1 MRLIHAVSLVRV
13 QVPRPASIK
22 MVFGLAL
29 CERVQ
34 VLRPVNMMNTIGA
47 KWRKLKYWL
56 KHGFLSV
63 ENVVLVVAIIMCL
76 TWTYQSIK
84 AMSRNWELVERL
96 NTEQK
101 TLQLLRVEVE
111 AAELENE
118 YYTLDEYKELAARKS
133 AGKQLPG
140 EHMVYLPENSEAA
153 KNKYQEKVAVS
164 QEEKHYSNFEKWMMY
179 LFPNN

>member
-1 MRLIHAVSLVRV
+1 MNRL
-13 QVPRPASIK
+13 
-22 MVFGLAL
+22 
-29 CERVQ
+29 
-34 VLRPVNMMNTIGA
+34 GA

-63 ENVVLVVAIIMCL
+63 ENVVLVIATVMCL

-84 AMSRNWELVERL
+84 AMSRNWELVEKL

-101 TLQLLRVEVE
+101 TLQLLTVEVE
-111 AAELENE
+111 AVELENE
-118 YYTLDEYKELAARKS
+118 YYSSDEYRELAARKF

-140 EHMVYLPENSEAA
+140 EHMVYLPENSEIAR
-153 KNKYQEKVAVS
+153 NKYQEKVDIF
-164 QEEKHYSNFEKWMMY
+164 EEGKSYSNFEKWMLY